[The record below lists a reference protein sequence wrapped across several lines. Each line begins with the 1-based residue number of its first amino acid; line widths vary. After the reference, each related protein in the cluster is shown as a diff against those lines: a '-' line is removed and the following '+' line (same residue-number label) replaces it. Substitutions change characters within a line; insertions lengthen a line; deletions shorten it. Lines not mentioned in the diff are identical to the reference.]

1 MRQHSDNAHTLARET
16 NEPVYIR
23 SIDWERHGIYA
34 GRSENPTRTIRKMA
48 IVKRSTGKSARIADV
63 RKSMGTAIP
72 ADTSAPKAKKVT
84 K

>member
-1 MRQHSDNAHTLARET
+1 MRPTSDNSWGSAHET

-34 GRSENPTRTIRKMA
+34 GRSETPKRTIRTMA
-48 IVKRSTGKSARIADV
+48 IVKRSTGKSARISDV
-63 RKSMGTAIP
+63 RKAMGNPIP
-72 ADTSAPKAKKVT
+72 ADTSAPKAKKVA